1 MLAVSVLTEPRED
14 DDPRIM
20 EARERWATACV
31 ARDHF
36 ARLAREALDE
46 WARLERELRR

>member
-1 MLAVSVLTEPRED
+1 MNLAHEILEHPGED
-14 DDPRIM
+14 DPAIA

-36 ARLAREALDE
+36 ARLAREALAD
-46 WARLERELRR
+46 WARLERERGK